1 MCICCCQIENGL
13 VVGLVTSSNV
23 NKELQNAVGDFT
35 TPGITYAV
43 PADVV
48 EYYLEYNSKGKVIG
62 PLNFVIFP
70 NRNGLEIKFNS
81 VLNEL

>member
-1 MCICCCQIENGL
+1 MSIR
-13 VVGLVTSSNV
+13 SY
-23 NKELQNAVGDFT
+23 KDAVGDFT

-48 EYYLEYNSKGKVIG
+48 EYYLEYNSKGEVIG

-70 NRNGLEIKFNS
+70 SRNGLEIKFNS